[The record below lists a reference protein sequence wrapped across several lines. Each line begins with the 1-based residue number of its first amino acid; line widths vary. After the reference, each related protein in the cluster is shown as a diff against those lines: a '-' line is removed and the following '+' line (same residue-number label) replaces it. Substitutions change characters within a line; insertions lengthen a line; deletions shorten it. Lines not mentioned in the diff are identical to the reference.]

1 MFNGDLKT
9 FSWWKTKMYS
19 HLMGLNEELW
29 DVLEV
34 GVGALVLDEEGAAVD
49 TKKHTAAQKN
59 LYKKH
64 HKIRGILVVALPYKE
79 YLKMSNKFTAKA
91 MFASLCSN
99 YEVTR
104 KSQKLKLP
112 CLFISMSCSR

>member
-34 GVGALVLDEEGAAVD
+34 GVGELVLDEEGA
-49 TKKHTAAQKN
+49 AAQKN

-79 YLKMSNKFTAKA
+79 YLKMSDKFTAKA

-104 KSQKLKLP
+104 KSEKLKLP